1 MKLLIAGSRSI
12 KHFDLSEYV
21 DKDVELIISGGAT
34 GVDSLAEGY
43 ADKNGVSK
51 LILRPDYKKYGKA
64 APLIRN
70 EKMVDICDKV
80 LIIWDGRSRGTHH
93 TIEYAQKAG
102 KSITIITV

>member
-1 MKLLIAGSRSI
+1 MKLLIAGSRGINNFS
-12 KHFDLSEYV
+12 LAEYV
-21 DKDVELIISGGAT
+21 DKDVDLIVSGGAK
-34 GVDSLAEGY
+34 GVDTIAEDY
-43 ADKNGVSK
+43 ADKKGVSK

-93 TIEYAQKAG
+93 TIDYAQKVG
-102 KSITIITV
+102 KPLTIITV